1 MSDLSP
7 EQHIDALEEV
17 IEILDDRSSN
27 GHGDTK
33 RRASVL
39 YAIRLIRQQMTNIEA
54 YYVCHQR
61 SGRDFY
67 CDVYEVAKEDFDK
80 LYPFKDS
87 FESTRGTI
95 PFDIKELSSD
105 CCTEEVDFT
114 QAQIDDIPD
123 DHWILVTDY

>member
-7 EQHIDALEEV
+7 QQHIDILEEV

-27 GHGDTK
+27 GHGDIMRK
-33 RRASVL
+33 ASVL
-39 YAIRLIRQQMTNIEA
+39 YAIGLIKQQMTNIEA

-61 SGRDFY
+61 SGCDTY
-67 CDVYEVAKEDFDK
+67 CDVYMVEKEDFDK

-87 FESTRGTI
+87 FESTHGTI
-95 PFDIKELSSD
+95 PLDIKELAWD
-105 CCTEEVDFT
+105 CCDSTLDLT
-114 QAQIDDIPD
+114 QAQIDQIPD